1 MNREFLESLGIEVA
15 NEGDEEILFKCPF
28 HDDNTPSASYN
39 ITDRVYNCFVCGGGS
54 LKSLAQDLG
63 FEMKAE
69 MIDRIP
75 PSLEGIQRDLNAILN
90 PNTERNN
97 YFLSEFE
104 KIEYEIQCPEY
115 LLERIDFETV
125 QEFNLHICDNEKS
138 LYNERIIFPLHSKS
152 NIGFIA
158 RDYTEVKP
166 QKYLFPKNMPKQE
179 FLFGKMESDEVILV
193 EGVFD
198 VMKLWENGYK
208 NCVCPSGVVFSEEQA
223 SLLIENGIKSLTLL
237 PDGDEAGKEFI
248 KKMESFVNIFDINIA
263 NQQTFYIREGKDPF
277 DLTKEDIDFAI
288 KHKFN
293 LREKIWES
301 EKYKIFDGLP

>member
-1 MNREFLESLGIEVA
+1 
-15 NEGDEEILFKCPF
+15 
-28 HDDNTPSASYN
+28 
-39 ITDRVYNCFVCGGGS
+39 
-54 LKSLAQDLG
+54 
-63 FEMKAE
+63 
-69 MIDRIP
+69 
-75 PSLEGIQRDLNAILN
+75 
-90 PNTERNN
+90 
-97 YFLSEFE
+97 
-104 KIEYEIQCPEY
+104 
-115 LLERIDFETV
+115 
-125 QEFNLHICDNEKS
+125 
-138 LYNERIIFPLHSKS
+138 
-152 NIGFIA
+152 
-158 RDYTEVKP
+158 
-166 QKYLFPKNMPKQE
+166 MPKQE

-263 NQQTFYIREGKDPF
+263 NPQTFYIREGKDPF